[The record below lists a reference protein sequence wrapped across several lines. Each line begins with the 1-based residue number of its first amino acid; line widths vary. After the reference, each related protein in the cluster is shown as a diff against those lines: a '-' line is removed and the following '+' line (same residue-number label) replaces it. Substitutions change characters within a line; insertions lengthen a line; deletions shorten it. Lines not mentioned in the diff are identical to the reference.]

1 MIYVLTGNGK
11 GKTTCALGMGLRAAG
26 AGFNVLMVQFL
37 KTGDSSENKIVKKIK
52 NFKIRSFGRKGFAPF
67 TEKDAALARQGF
79 DFLKREAE
87 NHRLVIMDE
96 INVAMKYKLIDVKK
110 VISFLNSQGKKR
122 DIVLTGR
129 YCPQE
134 IIRKAD
140 LVTEFKEVKHY
151 FKKACLRRQG
161 VKARKGIEF

>member
-67 TEKDAALARQGF
+67 TKKDAVLVRQGF
-79 DFLKREAE
+79 DFLKREAK
-87 NHRLVIMDE
+87 NYRLVILDE
-96 INVAMKYKLIDVKK
+96 VNIAMRHELVDIKEVL
-110 VISFLNSQGKKR
+110 SFLNSHGEKR

-129 YCPQE
+129 CCPRE
-134 IIRKAD
+134 IIKKAD

-151 FKKACLRRQG
+151 FKRG
-161 VKARKGIEF
+161 VRAKKGIEY